1 MDHHEAAAA
10 AAHAATA
17 SEAETAGWKK
27 FGIKQEELLHPH
39 ASGTAPPGLHTPAR
53 GSTAAK
59 DAKQRADTG
68 GEEDEEDDNPFS
80 QYYGMLLHQQNM
92 LQDHVRTSTYERA
105 MLENAGDFRD
115 KVVLDVGTGSGILA
129 FFALKA
135 GAKRVYAVELS
146 GMADCAREIMA
157 HNGLDDRIV
166 VIKGKME
173 DVELPEPVDIVISEP
188 MGFFLVHERMLETFV
203 NAGKKWRRADNPREF
218 KMFPSIGTMFVSP
231 FSDETIYREQMGKV
245 AFWQQRDFYGLDLS
259 AMRARAV
266 ENHFS
271 QPVVG
276 YFPSEMLIASEPVT
290 HVLDFK
296 DITSDELHTFDIPF
310 RFVIDKT
317 AIMHGLGCWFTVD
330 FIGSTSRVVLST
342 APDEPGT
349 HWYQCRLLLPTP
361 MAVNASQTVSG
372 NLHFVANKKFSYDIE
387 MDVRLDGTTIAA
399 RNLVRLHDQMYH
411 YLYSGGGH
419 S

>member
-203 NAGKKWRRADNPREF
+203 NAGKKWRRADNPGEF

-317 AIMHGLGCWFTVD
+317 GTDSLHQLWLG
-330 FIGSTSRVVLST
+330 S
-342 APDEPGT
+342 
-349 HWYQCRLLLPTP
+349 
-361 MAVNASQTVSG
+361 
-372 NLHFVANKKFSYDIE
+372 
-387 MDVRLDGTTIAA
+387 
-399 RNLVRLHDQMYH
+399 
-411 YLYSGGGH
+411 
-419 S
+419 

>member
-1 MDHHEAAAA
+1 MAHGSASAAPT
-10 AAHAATA
+10 HATA
-17 SEAETAGWKK
+17 AQQEEETSGWKK
-27 FGIKQEELLHPH
+27 FGLKQEEI
-39 ASGTAPPGLHTPAR
+39 ASSGAETRAVTAK
-53 GSTAAK
+53 AA
-59 DAKQRADTG
+59 AQ
-68 GEEDEEDDNPFS
+68 ENEEDDNPFS

-105 MLENAGDFRD
+105 MLENAADFAN

-146 GMADCAREIMA
+146 GMADCARELMA
-157 HNGLDDRIV
+157 HNALNDRIV

-173 DVELPEPVDIVISEP
+173 TVQLPEQVDIVISEP

-203 NAGKKWRRADNPREF
+203 NAGRKWRRTDSPSF

-231 FSDETIYREQMGKV
+231 FSDDSIYREQMSKV

-259 AMRARAV
+259 AMHARAV

-276 YFPSEMLIASEPVT
+276 YFPSEILISATPVQ

-296 DITSDELHTFDIPF
+296 DITADELHTFDIPF

-317 AIMHGLGCWFTVD
+317 AIMNGLGCWFTVD

-361 MAVNASQTVSG
+361 IAVNKSQTISG
-372 NLHFVANKKFSYDIE
+372 SLHFVANKKFSYDIDME
-387 MDVRLDGTTIAA
+387 VHLDGTPIVA
-399 RNLVRLHDQMYH
+399 RNHVRLHDQMYH

>member
-1 MDHHEAAAA
+1 MEQPQHHQ
-10 AAHAATA
+10 AAHAASA

-27 FGIKQEELLHPH
+27 FGIKQEELLHSH
-39 ASGTAPPGLHTPAR
+39 ASGAASPGHHASAH
-53 GSTAAK
+53 GSTTSNDALK
-59 DAKQRADTG
+59 AKQPTDKDG
-68 GEEDEEDDNPFS
+68 DDDDNPFS

-173 DVELPEPVDIVISEP
+173 DVELPETVDIVISEP

-203 NAGKKWRRADNPREF
+203 NAGKKWRRADNPSF

-259 AMRARAV
+259 AMRTRAV

-276 YFPSEMLIASEPVT
+276 YFPSEMLIAKEPVT

-296 DITSDELHTFDIPF
+296 DITNDELHAFDIPF
-310 RFVIDKT
+310 RFVINKT
-317 AIMHGLGCWFTVD
+317 GTNIAPTV
-330 FIGSTSRVVLST
+330 TWVL
-342 APDEPGT
+342 D
-349 HWYQCRLLLPTP
+349 L
-361 MAVNASQTVSG
+361 
-372 NLHFVANKKFSYDIE
+372 I
-387 MDVRLDGTTIAA
+387 DG
-399 RNLVRLHDQMYH
+399 
-411 YLYSGGGH
+411 
-419 S
+419 